1 MLLANKAYILFKAT
15 FSAAPS
21 VTLEDREYLPL
32 IRRAKRYILDH
43 LAKEKSSFT
52 ITASVC
58 FTPPT
63 QSLSLTKM
71 STFIYYPEGNPAAV
85 NLRQRFFIVPE
96 L

>member
-1 MLLANKAYILFKAT
+1 MLIANKAYILFQAT

-32 IRRAKRYILDH
+32 IRRAKKYILSH

-52 ITASVC
+52 ITASLC
-58 FTPPT
+58 SNPPT
-63 QSLSLTKM
+63 QSSPLTKM
-71 STFIYYPEGNPAAV
+71 STFVYYPEGNPAAV
-85 NLRQRFFIVPE
+85 NFRQRFFIVPE